1 MSYQPECTLTGP
13 AYSRPFQRVATV
25 IMLVLVVYGLSVAA
39 RFPLLQYSIG
49 VLWLLGGLSLLLVA
63 SWWFFLHSTVTIDQ
77 TGLRQT
83 WIFDKKVEWRD
94 VRSARLLGLP
104 LLHRLLPPRL
114 MLRTS
119 TGFFVTFQAGTPEL
133 LAEYARIAMAF
144 DVTRQG

>member
-1 MSYQPECTLTGP
+1 MSYRPQQTITGP
-13 AYSRPFQRVATV
+13 AYSRSFQRIATV
-25 IMLVLVVYGLSVAA
+25 ITLVLVIYGLSVAT

-49 VLWLLGGLSLLLVA
+49 VLWLLGGMSLLLVTT
-63 SWWFFLHSTVTIDQ
+63 WWFFLHSTVTIDQ

-94 VRSARLLGLP
+94 VRSARLLGVP

-119 TGFFVTFQAGTPEL
+119 TGFFITFQGGTPEL

-144 DVTRQG
+144 DVTRHS